1 MTRYSPEVL
10 DHFHRPRSPGVL
22 ADADAVGRAG
32 TPGRGPYL
40 VLYLRWDGA
49 RVTAASFQTYGC
61 PPAIAAGSLLAA
73 RVPGLTLADA
83 RAWADEARVREALGG
98 LPAHKHHCSRLA
110 AEALAAA
117 LRGLAPDPS
126 PDPSREASPD
136 PTPSPR
142 SS

>member
-40 VLYLRWDGA
+40 VLYLRTEGE
-49 RVTAASFQTYGC
+49 RVAAVSFQTYGC
-61 PPAIAAGSLLAA
+61 PPAIAAGSLLCE
-73 RVPGLTLADA
+73 RVAGGSLEDA
-83 RAWADEARVREALGG
+83 RAWADEARIREALGG
-98 LPAHKHHCSRLA
+98 LPPHKHHCSRLA

-117 LRGLAPDPS
+117 LRGLSPAPTRPS
-126 PDPSREASPD
+126 LS
-136 PTPSPR
+136 TP
-142 SS
+142 